1 MASAVGVWC
10 EEVEEEG
17 APAVRACRR
26 SRFVAQYRAYPL
38 QSSFSVRVR
47 GLCYG
52 PGFWSVLCSSAR
64 SCAWCPVCAGAQG
77 RQARAEPSE
86 QPPGG
91 ADLESSRLSG
101 LAVSSGVSRSVRAAQ

>member
-1 MASAVGVWC
+1 MVTGGVAVGVWC

-47 GLCYG
+47 GLYLKT
-52 PGFWSVLCSSAR
+52 V
-64 SCAWCPVCAGAQG
+64 VQ
-77 RQARAEPSE
+77 
-86 QPPGG
+86 
-91 ADLESSRLSG
+91 
-101 LAVSSGVSRSVRAAQ
+101 LAI

>member
-47 GLCYG
+47 GLSNCHQPAG
-52 PGFWSVLCSSAR
+52 VDGALELTPTIVAR
-64 SCAWCPVCAGAQG
+64 SAL
-77 RQARAEPSE
+77 R
-86 QPPGG
+86 
-91 ADLESSRLSG
+91 
-101 LAVSSGVSRSVRAAQ
+101 

>member
-38 QSSFSVRVR
+38 QSGFSVRVR
-47 GLCYG
+47 GLFQEGTLVYHCIWG
-52 PGFWSVLCSSAR
+52 GLQV
-64 SCAWCPVCAGAQG
+64 AWRCEDST
-77 RQARAEPSE
+77 R
-86 QPPGG
+86 
-91 ADLESSRLSG
+91 
-101 LAVSSGVSRSVRAAQ
+101 VRRRTVYVDTVTI

>member
-1 MASAVGVWC
+1 MVTGGVAVGVWC

-47 GLCYG
+47 G
-52 PGFWSVLCSSAR
+52 F
-64 SCAWCPVCAGAQG
+64 
-77 RQARAEPSE
+77 
-86 QPPGG
+86 
-91 ADLESSRLSG
+91 
-101 LAVSSGVSRSVRAAQ
+101 

>member
-1 MASAVGVWC
+1 MVTGAVAVGVWC

-52 PGFWSVLCSSAR
+52 PGFMVFAIVVDKKGRSREGSRIAPKPPHYFPRASAR
-64 SCAWCPVCAGAQG
+64 
-77 RQARAEPSE
+77 R
-86 QPPGG
+86 
-91 ADLESSRLSG
+91 
-101 LAVSSGVSRSVRAAQ
+101 